1 MKWAGYCLSSVTV
14 GCGFMKI
21 VACCKVLCFC
31 HLNSFLLCRL
41 TQFTNERDE
50 LLRVLERGVGDDES
64 SEEEERLR
72 WWWRRRRVRPRGV
85 VDNFGREEGND
96 RGEEPQGRGIQT
108 GDSSLSNE
116 QTGYPGESSGVS
128 NGHAKNVK
136 RPPEGGRGG
145 CCKAWATD
153 AGKWRYRAQRS
164 AWPHWVYR
172 QFDAY
177 DLARRAA
184 GMHVI

>member
-1 MKWAGYCLSSVTV
+1 MNFAVP
-14 GCGFMKI
+14 GCGVMNI
-21 VACCKVLCFC
+21 VVYCECFSLLSKVL
-31 HLNSFLLCRL
+31 SAVCRL
-41 TQFTNERDE
+41 TRYASENDE
-50 LLRVLERGVGDDES
+50 LLQVLERGIGDDES

-72 WWWRRRRVRPRGV
+72 WWSRRRRVRQRG
-85 VDNFGREEGND
+85 VDNFDLEEGEERQA
-96 RGEEPQGRGIQT
+96 RGEMQT
-108 GDSSLSNE
+108 GDVFQSSE
-116 QTGYPGESSGVS
+116 QSGYPAESSGIT
-128 NGHAKNVK
+128 NDHATRVK
-136 RPPEGGRGG
+136 GPPEGGRGG

-184 GMHVI
+184 GMLVLQMTLPS

>member
-1 MKWAGYCLSSVTV
+1 M
-14 GCGFMKI
+14 
-21 VACCKVLCFC
+21 
-31 HLNSFLLCRL
+31 
-41 TQFTNERDE
+41 TQFASESDE

-72 WWWRRRRVRPRGV
+72 WWWRRRRVRQRG
-85 VDNFGREEGND
+85 VDNFSLEEGND
-96 RGEEPQGRGIQT
+96 RGEELQGREMQT
-108 GDSSLSNE
+108 GDSSLSSE
-116 QTGYPGESSGVS
+116 QAGYPGESSGVS
-128 NGHAKNVK
+128 NGHATNVK
-136 RPPEGGRGG
+136 KPPEGGRGG

-153 AGKWRYRAQRS
+153 AGKWKCRAQRS

-184 GMHVI
+184 GMHVN